1 MMVNTISPAPG
12 DSPPSST
19 KGRADRMTLSV
30 ACSLS
35 KIAHASGFVHLF
47 LFGHCPTS
55 QKRQRLVW
63 LVVSF
68 MKNDMFYGRSL
79 SELCQ
84 IFRPRGPQVILTPAS
99 PKGMPYTRVRLA
111 AVQPVRPHGERG
123 DCERRRRVLL
133 AVARLSV
140 RRVDE
145 RAGQDVRKDAGS
157 TLRRRRG
164 VFGTFAL
171 LLGLGPNQLR
181 DVVV

>member
-1 MMVNTISPAPG
+1 MVTFFCLITAACMSVPSRWVQTKARLDLVLRFTLSLSLGCDLPPSLAMMVNTISPAPG

-19 KGRADRMTLSV
+19 KGRADPMTLSV

-84 IFRPRGPQVILTPAS
+84 IFRPRTTSYIDPGFTERHAVYQSQTGGGATGS
-99 PKGMPYTRVRLA
+99 A
-111 AVQPVRPHGERG
+111 AWGER
-123 DCERRRRVLL
+123 
-133 AVARLSV
+133 
-140 RRVDE
+140 
-145 RAGQDVRKDAGS
+145 
-157 TLRRRRG
+157 
-164 VFGTFAL
+164 
-171 LLGLGPNQLR
+171 
-181 DVVV
+181 

>member
-1 MMVNTISPAPG
+1 MVTFFLPNHCGLHVCSISMGTDKGTSGPGAAPYSLSLECDLPPSLAMMVNTISPAPG

-19 KGRADRMTLSV
+19 KGRADPMTLSV

-35 KIAHASGFVHLF
+35 KIAHASGFVRLF

-84 IFRPRGPQVILTPAS
+84 IFRPRTTSYIDPGFTERHAVYQSQTGGGATGS
-99 PKGMPYTRVRLA
+99 A
-111 AVQPVRPHGERG
+111 AWGER
-123 DCERRRRVLL
+123 
-133 AVARLSV
+133 
-140 RRVDE
+140 
-145 RAGQDVRKDAGS
+145 
-157 TLRRRRG
+157 
-164 VFGTFAL
+164 
-171 LLGLGPNQLR
+171 
-181 DVVV
+181 